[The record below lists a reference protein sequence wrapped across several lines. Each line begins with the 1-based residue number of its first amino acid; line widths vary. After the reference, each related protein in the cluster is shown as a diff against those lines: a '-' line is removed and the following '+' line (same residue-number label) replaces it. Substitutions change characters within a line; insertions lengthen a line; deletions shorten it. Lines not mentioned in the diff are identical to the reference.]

1 MNQVIHMN
9 DLATFI
15 VINLDQN
22 AKIPVDLVEVLKK
35 HGWMMVRKNSLFVLP
50 WQRILEANGK
60 DVSELMARI
69 EEVRLTLRRLGMKY
83 DIRTMG
89 SDHIPT

>member
-1 MNQVIHMN
+1 MN

-15 VINLDQN
+15 VINMDQN
-22 AKIPVDLVEVLKK
+22 AKIPLDLVEVLKK
-35 HGWMMVRKNSLFVLP
+35 HGWMMVRKNSIFVLP
-50 WQRILEANGK
+50 WQRILDANGK

-69 EEVRLTLRRLGMKY
+69 ENVRLTLRKLRMDY

-89 SDHIPT
+89 SDQIPT